1 MNQSK
6 DHLGYVSTW
15 FNSNMCEM
23 QLFFSMAWLV
33 LSYVSPKYG
42 LERPKRRMRM
52 LYSDG
57 ICMGYGMLFWI
68 PSFKDHSDWRWSK
81 YEWHWRWALRISRWT
96 SNRMQLLPWWQ
107 AGGQQGG
114 AEHQRH
120 IALLDGLWNRRGL
133 VEQFLTDWSIKSFQH
148 WDNWNTRSEERVII
162 LHFTFIIINSIF
174 HLSLITVWLKYIS

>member
-33 LSYVSPKYG
+33 LSYVLPKYG

-57 ICMGYGMLFWI
+57 LCMGYVILDSVLQRPLWLKMEQVWMTLKMG
-68 PSFKDHSDWRWSK
+68 SKNFKMNFQQNAIVALMASSWPTRGG
-81 YEWHWRWALRISRWT
+81 WAPKAYSIVGW
-96 SNRMQLLPWWQ
+96 P
-107 AGGQQGG
+107 
-114 AEHQRH
+114 
-120 IALLDGLWNRRGL
+120 GLWNRRGL
-133 VEQFLTDWSIKSFQH
+133 VEQFLTDWSRKSFQH

-162 LHFTFIIINSIF
+162 LHFTFIIINIIF
-174 HLSLITVWLKYIS
+174 HLSLITVWLKCIS